1 MKRLRRSNN
10 KVIAGVC
17 AGVANYLNP
26 EIDPVAVRV
35 ATVLLSFIIIIP
47 VVPIVYLILA
57 LVIPSEENF

>member
-35 ATVLLSFIIIIP
+35 ATVLLSFIIP
-47 VVPIVYLILA
+47 VLPIVYLILA
-57 LVIPSEENF
+57 LVIPSEDNF

>member
-35 ATVLLSFIIIIP
+35 ATVLLSFIIP
-47 VVPIVYLILA
+47 VLPIVYLILA

>member
-35 ATVLLSFIIIIP
+35 ATVLLSFIIP
-47 VVPIVYLILA
+47 VLPMVYLILA